1 MVRNDKKKVEVIKF
15 IMSGKTVRE
24 VADKFGY
31 SLNESVYRILRAFK
45 PLVEDYAKNHTLEN
59 TLNNFKG
66 YGLTEEWIINNGIQ
80 CYNSNDG
87 EILRKYRFGTS
98 LEELTKMFGKTDEE
112 LRTLLKDNR
121 IPIREDEAKIIRGE
135 GFITIEENATDINY
149 RKLVTGNIVFIRQ
162 AKYTTDKNII
172 PSEIN
177 RPALVISPQWYLDS
191 NNQTF
196 TVIYGTTVPQKYEQ
210 DCLKIN
216 QYYTGKETYFPFNRI
231 DTVRYTD
238 LSIRKGEYEILSE
251 IDQKIF
257 RVKFGNY
264 FGFTSDEKCEIQDE
278 EKSDMILK
286 LFNLD
291 LSRAEIQTFLQD
303 TVYSCS
309 KSLIQSTLDLNGYSG
324 VKQISDTYDE
334 IEEDE
339 EVGYYMHSDEEYE
352 ALEKELISV
361 RTERDVYK
369 NLLERNLNLN

>member
-1 MVRNDKKKVEVIKF
+1 MVRNDEKKVEVIKF
-15 IMSGKTVRE
+15 IMRGKTVRE
-24 VADKFGY
+24 TADKFGY
-31 SLNESVYRILRAFK
+31 LSNESVYKVMRKFK
-45 PLVEDYAKNHTLEN
+45 PMVEDYAKNHTLED
-59 TLNNFKG
+59 TLINFRG
-66 YGLTEEWIINNGIQ
+66 YGLTEEWLINNGIQ
-80 CYNSNDG
+80 CYSSNNE

-121 IPIREDEAKIIRGE
+121 IPVREDEAKIIRGE

-162 AKYTTDKNII
+162 AKYSTDKNVI

-238 LSIRKGEYEILSE
+238 LSIRKGGYEILSE

-264 FGFTSDEKCEIQDE
+264 FGFTSDEKFEIQDE
-278 EKSDMILK
+278 EKSDMIVK

-324 VKQISDTYDE
+324 VKKISDTYDE

>member
-1 MVRNDKKKVEVIKF
+1 MIRNNTKKIDIINYIF
-15 IMSGKTVRE
+15 SGKNAQE
-24 VADKFGY
+24 AADKFGY
-31 SLNESVYRILRAFK
+31 SSVSSVYKVMREFK
-45 PLVEDYAKNHTLEN
+45 PMVEDYAKNHTLED

-66 YGLTEEWIINNGIQ
+66 YGLTEEWLINNGIR
-80 CYNSNDG
+80 CYSSNNE

-98 LEELTKMFGKTDEE
+98 LEELTKMFGKTDDE

-149 RKLVTGNIVFIRQ
+149 RKLMTGNIVFIRQ
-162 AKYTTDKNII
+162 AKYTTDRNII
-172 PSEIN
+172 PSEII
-177 RPALVISPQWYLDS
+177 RPALVISPHWYLDS

-196 TVIYGTTVPQKYEQ
+196 AVIYGTTMPKKYEQ

-238 LSIRKGEYEILSE
+238 LSIRKGGYEILSE

-257 RVKFGNY
+257 RVKLGNY

-278 EKSDMILK
+278 EKSDMIVK

-334 IEEDE
+334 IDEDE